1 MRGRLTVGW
10 AAALLLAGAGL
21 AAAGGAFAQSEE
33 QRLADVEREMES
45 LRNQIVAARTDQS
58 EYAVAI
64 EETRSR
70 LADVT
75 EELARNEEALA
86 QAEGRVADKQAQV
99 EDLERKVIRIEADVA
114 QTRRNLDQTR
124 TNLRERAA
132 ELYMSGFSG
141 WENALFGSEAA
152 ALVVV
157 RVEYGQAVLDEV
169 EILFRS
175 LEVLER
181 QEQDYQDRLEADRAL
196 ELTVLE
202 QLEAD
207 RAEAE
212 RQATTVAG
220 FREQLRAELA
230 ALEELLARIRHDISH
245 YEGHLDRLEEESEQI
260 ELEILRR
267 QIREGR
273 APGRLAWPVQGPI
286 SSPYGWRIH
295 PVLGGRRMHTGVD
308 VAVPTGT
315 PIRAAAGGRV
325 ILAERWGGY
334 GRTVVV
340 DHGGGVSTL
349 YAHMSAIA
357 ASVGEE
363 PLAGEV
369 IGYIGCSGY
378 CTGPH
383 LHFEVREAGQ
393 PVDPMNYLN

>member
-10 AAALLLAGAGL
+10 TAALLLAGAGW
-21 AAAGGAFAQSEE
+21 AAGGAFAQSDE

-64 EETRSR
+64 EETRVR

-99 EDLERKVIRIEADVA
+99 EDLERKVVRIEADVA

-124 TNLRERAA
+124 KNLRERAA

>member
-10 AAALLLAGAGL
+10 TAALLLAGAGW
-21 AAAGGAFAQSEE
+21 AAGGAFAQSDE

-64 EETRSR
+64 EETRVR

-99 EDLERKVIRIEADVA
+99 EDLERKVVRIEADVA

-124 TNLRERAA
+124 KNLRERAA

-196 ELTVLE
+196 ELTILE

-220 FREQLRAELA
+220 FREQLQAELGS
-230 ALEELLARIRHDISH
+230 LEELLARIRHDISH

>member
-10 AAALLLAGAGL
+10 TAALLLAGAGW
-21 AAAGGAFAQSEE
+21 AAGGAFAQSDE

-64 EETRSR
+64 EETRVR

-99 EDLERKVIRIEADVA
+99 EDLERKVVRIEADVA

-124 TNLRERAA
+124 KNLRERAA

-207 RAEAE
+207 RAETE

>member
-58 EYAVAI
+58 EYAIAI

-99 EDLERKVIRIEADVA
+99 EDLERKVVRIEADVA

>member
-99 EDLERKVIRIEADVA
+99 EDLERKVVRIEADVA

>member
-10 AAALLLAGAGL
+10 TAALLLAGAGW
-21 AAAGGAFAQSEE
+21 AAGGAFAQSDE

-64 EETRSR
+64 EETRVR

-99 EDLERKVIRIEADVA
+99 EDLERKVVRIEADVA

-124 TNLRERAA
+124 KNLRERAA

-220 FREQLRAELA
+220 FREQLQAELGS
-230 ALEELLARIRHDISH
+230 LEELLARIRHDISH

>member
-99 EDLERKVIRIEADVA
+99 EDLERKVVRIEADVA

-181 QEQDYQDRLEADRAL
+181 QEQDYQDRLEADRVL